1 MKLLEDRISADGFVA
16 AGGVLK
22 VDSFLNHNVDC
33 ELLCKLAR
41 EWKRLFA
48 GEEITKILTIEASG
62 IAPAVAVGIEFGLPV
77 IYAKRHLSSAKSD
90 DVYAAKV
97 VSFTNGS
104 SYTATVSK
112 KYLDESDRVL
122 IIDDFLANGSAMK
135 AMINICRESGATVVG
150 AGVAIEKTYLR
161 GGAYL
166 RSQGYRVEALAK
178 ISALRE
184 DGSIEFC

>member
-77 IYAKRHLSSAKSD
+77 IYAKRHLSSVKSD

-112 KYLDESDRVL
+112 KYLDEFIAKLDGITPGIRLFYVSL
-122 IIDDFLANGSAMK
+122 K
-135 AMINICRESGATVVG
+135 
-150 AGVAIEKTYLR
+150 
-161 GGAYL
+161 
-166 RSQGYRVEALAK
+166 LAK
-178 ISALRE
+178 ILLLTDEIALRVTH
-184 DGSIEFC
+184 DQKHPNGTQ

>member
-77 IYAKRHLSSAKSD
+77 IYAKRHLSSVKSD

-112 KYLDESDRVL
+112 KYLDESTPDKLLKRPYIRVTVR
-122 IIDDFLANGSAMK
+122 DAGGNFAWSRAYFLD
-135 AMINICRESGATVVG
+135 E
-150 AGVAIEKTYLR
+150 L
-161 GGAYL
+161 
-166 RSQGYRVEALAK
+166 Q
-178 ISALRE
+178 
-184 DGSIEFC
+184 